1 MSANSDYAIFP
12 AKRLIL
18 ERLSG
23 PISYQ
28 DLVSLTEK
36 VWNDDL
42 YDKSYN
48 GIIDVR
54 HASIDMGP
62 SSLEGVMNS
71 NVRNLL
77 VLRDYFL
84 NYLIDKMTASSTFP
98 KTLVYG
104 PFKAL
109 VAQQVH
115 NTL

>member
-1 MSANSDYAIFP
+1 MI
-12 AKRLIL
+12 
-18 ERLSG
+18 
-23 PISYQ
+23 
-28 DLVSLTEK
+28 
-36 VWNDDL
+36 
-42 YDKSYN
+42 
-48 GIIDVR
+48 
-54 HASIDMGP
+54 
-62 SSLEGVMNS
+62 LEGVMNS

-77 VLRDYFL
+77 VLRDCFL

>member
-1 MSANSDYAIFP
+1 MVHLVASMGGATQPDRVLGTPPYQQGHCLCNQQQGAWDES
-12 AKRLIL
+12 L
-18 ERLSG
+18 ET
-23 PISYQ
+23 
-28 DLVSLTEK
+28 VSPFES
-36 VWNDDL
+36 N
-42 YDKSYN
+42 
-48 GIIDVR
+48 
-54 HASIDMGP
+54 P
-62 SSLEGVMNS
+62 LEGVMNS

-77 VLRDYFL
+77 VLRDCFL